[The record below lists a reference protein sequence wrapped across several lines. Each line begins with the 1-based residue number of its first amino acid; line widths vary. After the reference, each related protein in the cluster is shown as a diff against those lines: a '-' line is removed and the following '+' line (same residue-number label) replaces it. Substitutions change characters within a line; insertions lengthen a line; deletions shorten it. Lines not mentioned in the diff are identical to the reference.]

1 MSRRG
6 GGGASSKPTTKPEQ
20 PKPAPGNPPV
30 PKLPRGETF
39 GPGKKPSG
47 PPVELSFGPGKPGAV
62 PGKTGGRKHRKH
74 RKTHRKTRRGAGYY

>member
-30 PKLPRGETF
+30 PKLPREQSF
-39 GPGKKPSG
+39 GPGKKPPPAG
-47 PPVELSFGPGKPGAV
+47 PIKRENASTKLRIGS
-62 PGKTGGRKHRKH
+62 TEGGRKRRKH
-74 RKTHRKTRRGAGYY
+74 RKTHRKTRRGY